1 MEIGSG
7 AWTANPLMRISVAM
21 SQLSICLFGPPTLT
35 LDGRQVMLDRWK
47 AVALLAYLAVE
58 DRPHRRDGLATL
70 LWPELSQ
77 AKARNGLRRSLH
89 ALKQALGDQWLD
101 ASRETVRLRRTPNLT
116 VDVWQFHALLR
127 GQADA
132 AASPA
137 ALQQAI
143 ALYCDDFLAEFSL
156 RDAPAFEDWRY
167 FAAEELRRELAG
179 AVEALLRVQRA
190 AGDLGAALQT
200 ARRRLALDPLEE
212 SAHRTLIELHL
223 AAGDRAAAVRQYEHC
238 AQLLAQE
245 LGVTPDA
252 ATQALLDSPA
262 SKPAAAPA
270 VPALG
275 AAPGQRACRHTGRTG
290 SVRRLSGARTSG
302 AATAGG
308 ACPSLPAAC
317 GRCGRKR
324 TD

>member
-1 MEIGSG
+1 
-7 AWTANPLMRISVAM
+7 M

-116 VDVWQFHALLR
+116 VDVWQFPRCLGGRRARLLHLR
-127 GQADA
+127 HCSRRSHCIVTIFWPSFRCAMRLHLRTG
-132 AASPA
+132 
-137 ALQQAI
+137 AI
-143 ALYCDDFLAEFSL
+143 
-156 RDAPAFEDWRY
+156 
-167 FAAEELRRELAG
+167 LRRRSCAG
-179 AVEALLRVQRA
+179 SWPGRRALLRVQRA

-262 SKPAAAPA
+262 SKPAAALA

-275 AAPGQRACRHTGRTG
+275 QRRPASLACHTGRTG

-308 ACPSLPAAC
+308 ACPEPALRPKEDGLRAASLA
-317 GRCGRKR
+317 R
-324 TD
+324 TRYARWSC